1 VAILT
6 GPVRETK
13 PYHKPPVSVSALL
26 SSRKINRYMFSETR
40 IKPEAYERHAVHANI
55 FFT

>member
-13 PYHKPPVSVSALL
+13 PYHKPPVPVSALL

-40 IKPEAYERHAVHANI
+40 IKPEAYERHTVHANI